1 MLPRL
6 EAYTMIN
13 ENGKT
18 EIPKHLRNNVEKPKP
33 IPKRLKE
40 KLRGK
45 SKNCY

>member
-13 ENGKT
+13 EKGKP

-33 IPKRLKE
+33 IPKRLKQQF
-40 KLRGK
+40 RGQ
-45 SKNCY
+45 SQNCY